1 MISFFH
7 DLCYIIK
14 GFFAGHIKHASQSLR
29 RNHLMPG
36 YVVVGTQWGD
46 EGKGKVVDYLGSKMD
61 YVVRFQGG
69 NNAGHTVV
77 VGEDKVVLHLLPS
90 GVLQNATCV
99 IGPGVVVD
107 PFVFLEEIK
116 SLEEKGMNTDHV
128 KISDCSH
135 IIMPY
140 HVLLDELIEES
151 LKDNKIGTT
160 KRGIGPCYADK
171 YSRTGLRMGDLLDFE
186 SFQKKLKTAVE
197 MKNITFQKVYDHP
210 GFVYEELL
218 EKFKAIKDLLLP
230 RIINAQIDVNKAL
243 DEHKQVLFEG
253 AQAAMLD
260 INYGN
265 YPYVTSSS
273 PTSAGVCTGAG
284 VSPKKLDVIIG
295 IAKAYSTRVG
305 EGPFVCELFDDMGD
319 ELRNKGFEF
328 GATTGRPRR
337 CGWLDVNVVR
347 HAAMINGLTDL
358 VITKLDILSGIK
370 TIKMCVAY
378 DIDGKRYDYIPS
390 NVEDLAKA
398 KPIYEEFD
406 GWSEDISTMKSYEE
420 LPENAKRYLARI
432 EELTKTRISMVSV
445 GPERNCNIILHEFV
459 K

>member
-1 MISFFH
+1 
-7 DLCYIIK
+7 
-14 GFFAGHIKHASQSLR
+14 
-29 RNHLMPG
+29 MPG

-61 YVVRFQGG
+61 AVVRFQGG

-77 VGEDKVVLHLLPS
+77 VQDEKVILHLLPS
-90 GVLQNATCV
+90 GVLQNATCI

-116 SLEEKGMNTDHV
+116 QLEDRGMNTDHV

-140 HVLLDELIEES
+140 HVRLDELIEAS

-171 YSRTGLRMGDLLDFE
+171 YSRLGLRMGDLIDFE
-186 SFQKKLKTAVE
+186 TFKIKLKNAVD
-197 MKNITFQKVYDHP
+197 MKNITFQKVYDDE
-210 GFVYEELL
+210 GFNYEELVTKFAEVR
-218 EKFKAIKDLLLP
+218 EKILP
-230 RIINAQIDVNKAL
+230 RIINAQMIVNKML
-243 DEHKQVLFEG
+243 DENKQVLFEG

-305 EGPFVCELFDDMGD
+305 EGPFVTELFDDMG
-319 ELRNKGFEF
+319 EWLRSKGYEF

-358 VITKLDILSGIK
+358 VITKLDILSGLDK
-370 TIKMCVAY
+370 IKMCVAY
-378 DIDGKRYDYIPS
+378 DIDGVRYDYIPS
-390 NVEDLAKA
+390 NIEDLYKA

-406 GWSEDISTMKSYEE
+406 GWKEDISSVKSYDE
-420 LPENAKRYLARI
+420 LPENCKIYLRRI
-432 EELTKTRISMVSV
+432 EELCNTRISMISV
-445 GPERNCNIILHEFV
+445 GPERNCNIYVHEMM

>member
-1 MISFFH
+1 MICAILLKDF
-7 DLCYIIK
+7 LTQENLK
-14 GFFAGHIKHASQSLR
+14 KSLR
-29 RNHLMPG
+29 RNHIMPG

-77 VGEDKVVLHLLPS
+77 VKDEKVVLHLLPS
-90 GVLQNATCV
+90 GVLQKATCV

-107 PFVFLEEIK
+107 PFVFLDEIK
-116 SLEEKGMNTDHV
+116 ALEDKGMHTDHV

-186 SFQKKLKTAVE
+186 SFKKKLKTAVD
-197 MKNITFQKVYDHP
+197 MKNITFQKVYDHK
-210 GFVYEELL
+210 GFDYEELVQRF
-218 EKFKAIKDLLLP
+218 EKIKDLLTL
-230 RIINAQIDVNKAL
+230 RIINAQIEVNQAL
-243 DEHKQVLFEG
+243 DENKQVLFEG

-305 EGPFVCELFDDMGD
+305 EGPFVCELFDDMG
-319 ELRNKGFEF
+319 ETLRTKGHEF

-358 VITKLDILSGIK
+358 VITKLDILTGIK

-378 DIDGKRYDYIPS
+378 EIDGKRYDYIPS
-390 NVEDLAKA
+390 SVEDLAKA
-398 KPIYEEFD
+398 KPIYEEFE
-406 GWSEDISTMKSYEE
+406 GWNEDISKMHTYEE
-420 LPENAKRYLARI
+420 LPENAKKYLARI
-432 EELTKTRISMVSV
+432 EELTKTKISMISV
-445 GPERNCNIILHEFV
+445 GPERNCNIVV
-459 K
+459 KEMIK

>member
-1 MISFFH
+1 
-7 DLCYIIK
+7 
-14 GFFAGHIKHASQSLR
+14 
-29 RNHLMPG
+29 MPG

-46 EGKGKVVDYLGSKMD
+46 EGKGKVVDYLGSKME

-77 VGEDKVVLHLLPS
+77 VNDDKVILHLLPS
-90 GVLQNATCV
+90 GVLQKAECI

-116 SLEEKGMNTDHV
+116 TLEEMGMNTDHV

-140 HVLLDELIEES
+140 HVRLDELIEDS
-151 LKDNKIGTT
+151 LKNQKIGTT
-160 KRGIGPCYADK
+160 KRGIGPCYSDK
-171 YSRTGLRMGDLLDFE
+171 YSRFGIRMGDLLDFE
-186 SFQKKLKTAVE
+186 SFKEKLKHALE
-197 MKNITFQKVYDHP
+197 QKNIIFKNVYQNE
-210 GFVYEELL
+210 GFIYEELVK
-218 EKFKAIKDLLLP
+218 KFEEVKDLLTP
-230 RIINAQIDVNKAL
+230 RIINAQMLVNRAL
-243 DEHKQVLFEG
+243 DENKQVLFEG

-284 VSPKKLDVIIG
+284 VSPQKLDVIIG

-305 EGPFVCELFDDMGD
+305 EGPFVTELFDDTGD
-319 ELRNKGFEF
+319 YLRNHGGEF

-358 VITKLDILSGIK
+358 VITKLDILSGLEK
-370 TIKMCVAY
+370 IKMCVAY
-378 DIDGKRYDYIPS
+378 EIDGERYDYIPS
-390 NVEDLAKA
+390 SIELLQRAT
-398 KPIYEEFD
+398 PIYEEFD
-406 GWSEDISTMKSYEE
+406 GWKEDISKVKTYEE
-420 LPENAKRYLARI
+420 LPENAKCYLARI
-432 EELTKTRISMVSV
+432 EELCGTRISMISV
-445 GPERNCNIILHEFV
+445 GPERNCNIYIHEIL
-459 K
+459 KK

>member
-1 MISFFH
+1 
-7 DLCYIIK
+7 
-14 GFFAGHIKHASQSLR
+14 
-29 RNHLMPG
+29 MPG

-77 VGEDKVVLHLLPS
+77 VNDDKVVLHLLPS
-90 GVLQNATCV
+90 GVLQDAACI

-107 PFVFLEEIK
+107 PFVFLEEIQ
-116 SLEEKGMNTDHV
+116 SLEDKGLHSDHV

-140 HVLLDELIEES
+140 HVRLDALIETS
-151 LKDNKIGTT
+151 LKEHKIGTT

-171 YSRTGLRMGDLLDFE
+171 YSRMGLRMGDLLDFE
-186 SFQKKLKTAVE
+186 TFKKKLKVAVD
-197 MKNITFQKVYDHP
+197 MKNITFRNVYNDE
-210 GFVYEELL
+210 GFDFEELV
-218 EKFKAIKDLLLP
+218 EQFEAIKDKLTP
-230 RIINAQIDVNKAL
+230 RIINAQIDINNAL
-243 DEHKQVLFEG
+243 DANKQVLFEG

-273 PTSAGVCTGAG
+273 PTAAGVCTGAG

-305 EGPFVCELFDDMGD
+305 EGPFVSELFDEMG
-319 ELRNKGFEF
+319 EHLRSAGHEF

-358 VITKLDILSGIK
+358 VITKLDILSGLDE
-370 TIKMCVAY
+370 IKMCVAY
-378 DIDGKRYDYIPS
+378 DVDGIQYDYIPS
-390 NVEDLAKA
+390 NLEDLQKA
-398 KPIYEEFD
+398 KPIYETFP
-406 GWSEDISTMKSYEE
+406 GWKEDISKMKTYEE
-420 LPENAKRYLARI
+420 LPEACKVYLARI
-432 EELTKTRISMVSV
+432 EELTKTRISMISV
-445 GPERNCNIILHEFV
+445 GPERNCNIYVHEMM

>member
-1 MISFFH
+1 
-7 DLCYIIK
+7 
-14 GFFAGHIKHASQSLR
+14 
-29 RNHLMPG
+29 MPG

-46 EGKGKVVDYLGSKMD
+46 EGKGKVVDYLGSKME

-77 VGEDKVVLHLLPS
+77 VNDDKVILHLLPS
-90 GVLQNATCV
+90 GVLQKAECI

-116 SLEEKGMNTDHV
+116 TLEEMGLQTDHV
-128 KISDCSH
+128 KISDCAH

-140 HVLLDELIEES
+140 HIRLDAFIEAS
-151 LKDNKIGTT
+151 LKDQKIGTT

-171 YSRTGLRMGDLLDFE
+171 YSRFGLRIGDLLDFE
-186 SFQKKLKTAVE
+186 SFKSKLKQALQQ
-197 MKNITFQKVYDHP
+197 KNEIFHKVYQDE
-210 GFVYEELL
+210 GFIYEELVRQF
-218 EKFKAIKDLLLP
+218 EEVKDLLIP
-230 RIINAQIDVNKAL
+230 RIINAQIVVNDAL
-243 DEHKQVLFEG
+243 DYNKQVLFEG

-273 PTSAGVCTGAG
+273 PTSAGVCTGTG
-284 VSPKKLDVIIG
+284 VSPQKLDVIIG

-305 EGPFVCELFDDMGD
+305 EGPFVTELFDKTGD
-319 ELRNKGFEF
+319 YLRNHGGEF

-358 VITKLDILSGIK
+358 VITKLDILSGLE

-378 DIDGKRYDYIPS
+378 EIDGKRYDYIPS
-390 NVEDLAKA
+390 AVELLQKA
-398 KPIYEEFD
+398 TPIYEEFP
-406 GWSEDISTMKSYEE
+406 GWKEDISNIKTYEE
-420 LPENAKRYLARI
+420 LPENAKRYLQRI
-432 EELTKTRISMVSV
+432 EELCKTRISMISV
-445 GPERNCNIILHEFV
+445 GPERNCNIYIHEML

>member
-1 MISFFH
+1 
-7 DLCYIIK
+7 
-14 GFFAGHIKHASQSLR
+14 
-29 RNHLMPG
+29 MPG

-61 YVVRFQGG
+61 MVVRFQGG

-77 VGEDKVVLHLLPS
+77 VKDEKVVLHLLPS
-90 GVLQNATCV
+90 GVLQKSLCV

-116 SLEEKGMNTDHV
+116 QLEDKGMPTDHV
-128 KISDCSH
+128 KIADCAH

-140 HVLLDELIEES
+140 HILLDELSEVQ
-151 LKDNKIGTT
+151 LKEHKIGTT

-171 YSRTGLRMGDLLDFE
+171 YSRIGLRIGDLLDFE
-186 SFQKKLKTAVE
+186 SFQRKLKMGIEIKNEIFRNVYHQDGFTYEAVV
-197 MKNITFQKVYDHP
+197 KRF
-210 GFVYEELL
+210 
-218 EKFKAIKDLLLP
+218 EKIKDLIIP
-230 RIINAQIDVNKAL
+230 RIVNGQILVNKAL
-243 DEHKQVLFEG
+243 DAQQHVLFEG

-305 EGPFVCELFDDMGD
+305 EGPFPTELFDDMGTW
-319 ELRNKGFEF
+319 LREKGHEF
-328 GATTGRPRR
+328 GATTGRERR

-347 HAAMINGLTDL
+347 HAVMINGLSDL
-358 VITKLDILSGIK
+358 VITKLDILSGLKEIK
-370 TIKMCVAY
+370 ICVGY
-378 DIDGKRYDYIPS
+378 DVDGELFDYVPS
-390 NVEDLAKA
+390 SIEQLQKA
-398 KPIYEEFD
+398 VPIYEVLP
-406 GWSEDISTMKSYEE
+406 GWMEDISTCTTYVA
-420 LPENAKRYLARI
+420 LPENAKSYLKRV
-432 EELTKTRISMVSV
+432 EELCGTRISMVSV
-445 GPERNCNIILHEFV
+445 GPERNCNIYLHEMM

>member
-1 MISFFH
+1 
-7 DLCYIIK
+7 
-14 GFFAGHIKHASQSLR
+14 
-29 RNHLMPG
+29 MPG

-46 EGKGKVVDYLGSKMD
+46 EGKGKVVDYLGSRMD
-61 YVVRFQGG
+61 AVVRFQGG

-77 VGEDKVVLHLLPS
+77 VQDIHTKQNQQVVLHLLPS
-90 GVLQNATCV
+90 GVLQKAACI

-116 SLEEKGMNTDHV
+116 QLEERGFNTDHV
-128 KISDCSH
+128 KLSDCSH

-140 HVLLDELIEES
+140 HVRLDAMIEAS
-151 LKDNKIGTT
+151 LKDHKIGTT

-171 YSRTGLRMGDLLDFE
+171 YSRQGLRIGDLQDFE
-186 SFQKKLKTAVE
+186 SFKKKLKLAVD
-197 MKNITFQKVYDHP
+197 MKNITFQKVYEDP
-210 GFVYEELL
+210 GFSYEELVKQFAQIR
-218 EKFKAIKDLLLP
+218 EALLP
-230 RIINAQIDVNKAL
+230 RIINAQIVINQAL
-243 DEHKQVLFEG
+243 DAQKQVLFEG

-305 EGPFVCELFDDMGD
+305 EGPFVSELFDDMGAW
-319 ELRNKGFEF
+319 LREQGHEF

-347 HAAMINGLTDL
+347 HAAMINGLSDL
-358 VITKLDILSGIK
+358 VITKLDILSGLKKIR
-370 TIKMCVAY
+370 MCVAY
-378 DIDGKRYDYIPS
+378 DIDGVRYDYIPS
-390 NVEDLAKA
+390 SMEELQRA

-406 GWSEDISTMKSYEE
+406 GWEEDISTMKTYEE
-420 LPENAKRYLARI
+420 LPENCKIYLRRI
-432 EELTKTRISMVSV
+432 EELCNTRISMISV
-445 GPERNCNIILHEFV
+445 GPERNCNIYLHEML

>member
-1 MISFFH
+1 
-7 DLCYIIK
+7 
-14 GFFAGHIKHASQSLR
+14 
-29 RNHLMPG
+29 MPG

-46 EGKGKVVDYLGSKMD
+46 EGKGKVVDYLGSRMD
-61 YVVRFQGG
+61 AVVRFQGG

-77 VGEDKVVLHLLPS
+77 VKDEKVVLHLLPS
-90 GVLQNATCV
+90 GVLQKADCI

-116 SLEEKGMNTDHV
+116 QLEDRGMNTKHV
-128 KISDCSH
+128 LISDCSH
-135 IIMPY
+135 ILMPY
-140 HVLLDELIEES
+140 HIRLDALIEAS
-151 LKDNKIGTT
+151 LKDGKIGTT

-171 YSRTGLRMGDLLDFE
+171 YSRFGLRIGDLLDFD
-186 SFQKKLKTAVE
+186 SFKKKLKNALE
-197 MKNITFQKVYDHP
+197 LKNMTFQKVYDDP
-210 GFVYEELL
+210 GFDYDTLL
-218 EKFKAIKDLLLP
+218 QQFADIREDIVP
-230 RIINAQIDVNKAL
+230 RIVNAQIMINQAL
-243 DEHKQVLFEG
+243 DEGKQVLFEG

-284 VSPKKLDVIIG
+284 VSPRKLDVIIG

-305 EGPFVCELFDDMGD
+305 EGPFVTELFDDMG
-319 ELRNKGFEF
+319 EWLRDHGHEF

-358 VITKLDILSGIK
+358 VITKLDILSGLK

-390 NVEDLAKA
+390 NIEDLYRA

-406 GWSEDISTMKSYEE
+406 GWEEDISVMKTYEE
-420 LPENAKRYLARI
+420 LPENCKVYLRRI
-432 EELTKTRISMVSV
+432 EELCHTRISMISV
-445 GPERNCNIILHEFV
+445 GAERNCNIYLHEMMR
-459 K
+459 

>member
-1 MISFFH
+1 
-7 DLCYIIK
+7 
-14 GFFAGHIKHASQSLR
+14 
-29 RNHLMPG
+29 MPG

-61 YVVRFQGG
+61 AVVRFQGG

-77 VGEDKVVLHLLPS
+77 VQDEKVILHLLPS
-90 GVLQNATCV
+90 GVLQNATCI

-116 SLEEKGMNTDHV
+116 QLEDRGMNTDYV

-140 HVLLDELIEES
+140 HVRLDELIEAS

-171 YSRTGLRMGDLLDFE
+171 YSRLGLRMGDLIDFE
-186 SFQKKLKTAVE
+186 TFKIKLKNAAD
-197 MKNITFQKVYDHP
+197 MKNITFQKVYDDE
-210 GFVYEELL
+210 GFNYEELVTKFAEVR
-218 EKFKAIKDLLLP
+218 EKILP
-230 RIINAQIDVNKAL
+230 RIINAQMIVNKML
-243 DEHKQVLFEG
+243 DENKQVLFEG

-305 EGPFVCELFDDMGD
+305 EGPFVTELFDDMG
-319 ELRNKGFEF
+319 EWLRSKGYEF

-358 VITKLDILSGIK
+358 VITKLDILSGLDK
-370 TIKMCVAY
+370 IKMCVAY
-378 DIDGKRYDYIPS
+378 DIDGVRYDYIPS
-390 NVEDLAKA
+390 NIEDLYKA

-406 GWSEDISTMKSYEE
+406 GWKEDISSVKSYDE
-420 LPENAKRYLARI
+420 LPENCKIYLRRI
-432 EELTKTRISMVSV
+432 EELCNTRISMISV
-445 GPERNCNIILHEFV
+445 GPERNCNIYVHEMM

>member
-1 MISFFH
+1 
-7 DLCYIIK
+7 
-14 GFFAGHIKHASQSLR
+14 
-29 RNHLMPG
+29 MPG

-46 EGKGKVVDYLGSKMD
+46 EGKGKVVDYLGSKME

-77 VGEDKVVLHLLPS
+77 VNDDKVILHLLPS
-90 GVLQNATCV
+90 GVLQNAECI

-107 PFVFLEEIK
+107 PFVFLDEIK
-116 SLEEKGMNTDHV
+116 TLEEMGMSTDHV

-140 HVLLDELIEES
+140 HVLLDELIEAS
-151 LKDNKIGTT
+151 LKDQKIGTT
-160 KRGIGPCYADK
+160 KRGIGPCYSDK
-171 YSRTGLRMGDLLDFE
+171 YSRFGIRMGDLLDFE
-186 SFQKKLKTAVE
+186 SFKVKLKQALE
-197 MKNITFQKVYDHP
+197 QKNLIFQNVYQNE
-210 GFVYEELL
+210 GFQYEELVK
-218 EKFKAIKDLLLP
+218 KFEDIKDLLIP
-230 RIINAQIDVNKAL
+230 RILNAQMVINRAL
-243 DEHKQVLFEG
+243 DDNKQVLFEG

-284 VSPKKLDVIIG
+284 VSPQKLDVIIG

-305 EGPFVCELFDDMGD
+305 EGPFVTELFDDTG
-319 ELRNKGFEF
+319 EYLRNHGGEF

-347 HAAMINGLTDL
+347 HATMINGLTDL
-358 VITKLDILSGIK
+358 VITKLDILSGLEK
-370 TIKMCVAY
+370 IKMCVAY
-378 DIDGKRYDYIPS
+378 EIDGQRYDYIPS
-390 NVEDLAKA
+390 SIELLQRAT
-398 KPIYEEFD
+398 PIYEEFD
-406 GWSEDISTMKSYEE
+406 GWKEDISKIKTYEE

-432 EELTKTRISMVSV
+432 EELCGTRISMISV
-445 GPERNCNIILHEFV
+445 GPERNCNIYIHEML

>member
-1 MISFFH
+1 
-7 DLCYIIK
+7 
-14 GFFAGHIKHASQSLR
+14 
-29 RNHLMPG
+29 MPG

-46 EGKGKVVDYLGSKMD
+46 EGKGKVVDYLGSKME

-77 VGEDKVVLHLLPS
+77 VNDDKVVLHLLPS
-90 GVLQNATCV
+90 GVLQKAECI

-116 SLEEKGMNTDHV
+116 TLEDMGLSTDHV

-140 HVLLDELIEES
+140 HVRLDELIETS
-151 LKDNKIGTT
+151 LQDQKIGTT
-160 KRGIGPCYADK
+160 KRGIGPCYSDK
-171 YSRTGLRMGDLLDFE
+171 YSRFGIRMGDLLDFE
-186 SFQKKLKTAVE
+186 SFKEKLKHALE
-197 MKNITFQKVYDHP
+197 QKNIIFKNVYQNE
-210 GFVYEELL
+210 GFSYEELVK
-218 EKFKAIKDLLLP
+218 KFEEVKDLLTP
-230 RIINAQIDVNKAL
+230 RIINAQMLVNRAL
-243 DEHKQVLFEG
+243 DENKQVLFEG

-284 VSPKKLDVIIG
+284 VSPQKLDVIIG

-305 EGPFVCELFDDMGD
+305 EGPFVTELFDETGD
-319 ELRNKGFEF
+319 YLRKQGGEF

-358 VITKLDILSGIK
+358 VITKLDILSGLEK
-370 TIKMCVAY
+370 IKMCVAY
-378 DIDGKRYDYIPS
+378 EIDGERYDYIPS
-390 NVEDLAKA
+390 SIELLQRAT
-398 KPIYEEFD
+398 PIYEEFD
-406 GWSEDISTMKSYEE
+406 GWKEDISIVKTYEE

-432 EELTKTRISMVSV
+432 EELCGTKISMISV
-445 GPERNCNIILHEFV
+445 GPERNCNIYIHEML
-459 K
+459 KK

>member
-1 MISFFH
+1 
-7 DLCYIIK
+7 
-14 GFFAGHIKHASQSLR
+14 
-29 RNHLMPG
+29 MPG

-46 EGKGKVVDYLGSKMD
+46 EGKGKVVDYLGDRMD

-90 GVLQNATCV
+90 GVLQKATCV

-107 PFVFLEEIK
+107 PFVFLEEIHA
-116 SLEEKGMNTDHV
+116 LEEKGMRTDHV
-128 KISDCSH
+128 KIADCAH
-135 IIMPY
+135 LIMPY
-140 HVLLDELIEES
+140 HVLLDQLIEES

-171 YSRTGLRMGDLLDFE
+171 YSRSGLRVGDLLDFE
-186 SFQKKLKTAVE
+186 GFLQKLKLAVE
-197 MKNITFQKVYDHP
+197 SKNTIFQKVYDHP
-210 GFVYEELL
+210 GFVYEELVAKMA
-218 EKFKAIKDLLLP
+218 EIKDQLLP
-230 RIINAQIDVNKAL
+230 RIINAQIEVNQAL
-243 DEHKQVLFEG
+243 DDQKQVLFEG

-305 EGPFVCELFDDMGD
+305 EGPFVCELFDEMGD
-319 ELRNKGFEF
+319 HLREKGFEY

-337 CGWLDVNVVR
+337 CGWMDVNVVR

-358 VITKLDILSGIK
+358 VITKLDILSGLASIK
-370 TIKMCVAY
+370 LCVAY
-378 DIDGKRYDYIPS
+378 DIDGQRYDYIPS
-390 NVEDLAKA
+390 NVEMLARA
-398 KPIYEEFD
+398 TPIYEEMA
-406 GWSEDISTMKSYEE
+406 GWSEDISGIKTYEE
-420 LPENAKRYLARI
+420 LPENAKRYLQRI
-432 EELTKTRISMVSV
+432 EKLTKTRISMISV
-445 GPERNCNIILHEFV
+445 GPERHCNIYLHEMI
-459 K
+459 

>member
-1 MISFFH
+1 
-7 DLCYIIK
+7 
-14 GFFAGHIKHASQSLR
+14 
-29 RNHLMPG
+29 MPG

-61 YVVRFQGG
+61 AVVRFQGG

-77 VGEDKVVLHLLPS
+77 VQDEKVILHLLPS
-90 GVLQNATCV
+90 GVLQNATCI

-116 SLEEKGMNTDHV
+116 QLEDRGMNTDHV

-140 HVLLDELIEES
+140 HVRLDELIEAS

-171 YSRTGLRMGDLLDFE
+171 YSRLGLRIGDLIDFE
-186 SFQKKLKTAVE
+186 IFKVKLKNAVD
-197 MKNITFQKVYDHP
+197 MKNITFHKVYDDE
-210 GFVYEELL
+210 GFDYEELVTKFAEVR
-218 EKFKAIKDLLLP
+218 EKLLP
-230 RIINAQIDVNKAL
+230 RIINAQMIVNKML
-243 DEHKQVLFEG
+243 DENKQVLFEG

-305 EGPFVCELFDDMGD
+305 EGPFVTELFDDMG
-319 ELRNKGFEF
+319 EWLRSKGHEF

-358 VITKLDILSGIK
+358 VITKLDILSGLDK
-370 TIKMCVAY
+370 IKMCVAY
-378 DIDGKRYDYIPS
+378 DIDGVRYDYIPS
-390 NVEDLAKA
+390 NIEDLYKA

-406 GWSEDISTMKSYEE
+406 GWKEDISSVKNYDE
-420 LPENAKRYLARI
+420 LPENCKIYLRRI
-432 EELTKTRISMVSV
+432 EELCNTRISMISV
-445 GPERNCNIILHEFV
+445 GPERNCNIYVHEMM

>member
-1 MISFFH
+1 
-7 DLCYIIK
+7 
-14 GFFAGHIKHASQSLR
+14 
-29 RNHLMPG
+29 MPG

-46 EGKGKVVDYLGSKMD
+46 EGKGKVVDYLGSEMD

-77 VGEDKVVLHLLPS
+77 VNDDKVVLHLLPS
-90 GVLQNATCV
+90 GVLQKSTCI

-107 PFVFLEEIK
+107 PFVFLEEIA
-116 SLEEKGMNTDHV
+116 SLEEKGMNTEHV

-140 HVLLDELIEES
+140 HVRLDALIEES
-151 LKDNKIGTT
+151 LKDQRIGTT

-171 YSRTGLRMGDLLDFE
+171 YSRFGLRMGDLLDFE
-186 SFQKKLKTAVE
+186 SFKTKLKHALE
-197 MKNITFQKVYDHP
+197 QKNTLFRNVYHNE
-210 GFVYEELL
+210 GFVFEELVEQFAQIR
-218 EKFKAIKDLLLP
+218 EKLVP
-230 RIINAQIDVNKAL
+230 RIINAQIEVNHAL
-243 DEHKQVLFEG
+243 DENKQVLFEG

-305 EGPFVCELFDDMGD
+305 EGPFVSELHDEMG
-319 ELRNKGFEF
+319 EWLREKGGEF

-337 CGWLDVNVVR
+337 CGWMDVNVVR

-358 VITKLDILSGIK
+358 VITKLDILSGLD
-370 TIKMCVAY
+370 TIKLCVAY
-378 DIDGKRYDYIPS
+378 EIDGKYYDYIPS
-390 NVEDLAKA
+390 NMEDLKKA
-398 KPIYEEFD
+398 KPIYEELE
-406 GWSEDISTMKSYEE
+406 GWKEDISSMKTYEE
-420 LPENAKRYLARI
+420 LPENTKKYLRRI
-432 EELTKTRISMVSV
+432 EELCNTRISMVSV
-445 GPERNCNIILHEFV
+445 GPERNCNIYINNMLM

>member
-1 MISFFH
+1 
-7 DLCYIIK
+7 
-14 GFFAGHIKHASQSLR
+14 
-29 RNHLMPG
+29 MPG

-61 YVVRFQGG
+61 AVVRFQGG

-77 VGEDKVVLHLLPS
+77 VQDEKVILHLLPS
-90 GVLQNATCV
+90 GVLQNATCI

-116 SLEEKGMNTDHV
+116 QLEDRGMNTDHV

-140 HVLLDELIEES
+140 HVRLDELIEAS

-171 YSRTGLRMGDLLDFE
+171 YSRLGLRIGDLIDFE
-186 SFQKKLKTAVE
+186 TFKVKLKNAVD
-197 MKNITFQKVYDHP
+197 MKNITFHKVYDDE
-210 GFVYEELL
+210 GFDYEELVTKFAEVR
-218 EKFKAIKDLLLP
+218 EKLLP
-230 RIINAQIDVNKAL
+230 RIINAQMIVNKML
-243 DEHKQVLFEG
+243 DENKQVLFEG

-305 EGPFVCELFDDMGD
+305 EGPFVTELFDDMG
-319 ELRNKGFEF
+319 EWLRSKGHEF

-347 HAAMINGLTDL
+347 YAAMINGLTDL
-358 VITKLDILSGIK
+358 VITKLDILSGLDK
-370 TIKMCVAY
+370 IKMCVAY
-378 DIDGKRYDYIPS
+378 DIDGVRYDYIPS
-390 NVEDLAKA
+390 NIEDLYKA

-406 GWSEDISTMKSYEE
+406 GWKEDISSVKNYDE
-420 LPENAKRYLARI
+420 LPENCKIYLRRI
-432 EELTKTRISMVSV
+432 EELCNTRISMISV
-445 GPERNCNIILHEFV
+445 GPERNCNIYVHEMM

>member
-1 MISFFH
+1 
-7 DLCYIIK
+7 
-14 GFFAGHIKHASQSLR
+14 
-29 RNHLMPG
+29 MPG

-61 YVVRFQGG
+61 AVVRFQGG

-77 VGEDKVVLHLLPS
+77 VQDDKVVLHLLPS
-90 GVLQNATCV
+90 GVLQNASCI

-107 PFVFLEEIK
+107 PFVFLEEIQQ
-116 SLEEKGMNTDHV
+116 LENRGMNTDHV

-140 HVLLDELIEES
+140 HVRLDELIEAS

-171 YSRTGLRMGDLLDFE
+171 YSRLGLRIGDLIDFE
-186 SFQKKLKTAVE
+186 NFKAKLKNAVD
-197 MKNITFQKVYDHP
+197 MKNITFRKVYDDE
-210 GFVYEELL
+210 GFDYENLVAKFAEVR
-218 EKFKAIKDLLLP
+218 EKLLP
-230 RIINAQIDVNKAL
+230 RIINAQMIVNKML
-243 DEHKQVLFEG
+243 DENKQVLFEG

-305 EGPFVCELFDDMGD
+305 EGPFVTELFDDMG
-319 ELRNKGFEF
+319 EWLRDKGHEF

-358 VITKLDILSGIK
+358 VITKLDILSGLEK
-370 TIKMCVAY
+370 IKMCVAY
-378 DIDGKRYDYIPS
+378 DIDGVRYDYIPS
-390 NVEDLAKA
+390 NIEDLYRA

-406 GWSEDISTMKSYEE
+406 GWKEDISSVKTYDE
-420 LPENAKRYLARI
+420 LPENCKIYLRRI
-432 EELTKTRISMVSV
+432 EELCNTRISMISV
-445 GPERNCNIILHEFV
+445 GPERNCNIYIHEMT

>member
-1 MISFFH
+1 
-7 DLCYIIK
+7 
-14 GFFAGHIKHASQSLR
+14 
-29 RNHLMPG
+29 MPG

-77 VGEDKVVLHLLPS
+77 VGDDKVVLHLLPS
-90 GVLQNATCV
+90 GVLQKADCV

-116 SLEEKGMNTDHV
+116 SLEDKGMKTDHV
-128 KISDCSH
+128 KIADCAH

-151 LKDNKIGTT
+151 LQDQKIGTT

-171 YSRTGLRMGDLLDFE
+171 FSRSGLRMGDLLDFE
-186 SFQKKLKTAVE
+186 SFKKKLKFAVD

-210 GFVYEELL
+210 GFDYEELIQRF
-218 EKFKAIKDLLLP
+218 EMIKEQLTP
-230 RIINAQIDVNKAL
+230 RIINAQIDVNRAL
-243 DEHKQVLFEG
+243 DENKQVLFEG

-305 EGPFVCELFDDMGD
+305 EGPFVCELNDEMGD

-358 VITKLDILSGIK
+358 VITKLDILTGIEK
-370 TIKMCVAY
+370 IKMCVAY
-378 DIDGKRYDYIPS
+378 EIDGKRYDYIPS
-390 NVEDLAKA
+390 SVEDLAKA
-398 KPIYEEFD
+398 KPIYEVFD

-420 LPENAKRYLARI
+420 LPENAKAYLARI
-432 EELTKTRISMVSV
+432 EELTKTKISMISV
-445 GPERNCNIILHEFV
+445 GPERNCNIIIHEFV

>member
-1 MISFFH
+1 
-7 DLCYIIK
+7 
-14 GFFAGHIKHASQSLR
+14 
-29 RNHLMPG
+29 MPG

-61 YVVRFQGG
+61 AVVRFQGG

-77 VGEDKVVLHLLPS
+77 VQDEKVILHLLPS
-90 GVLQNATCV
+90 GVLQNATCI

-116 SLEEKGMNTDHV
+116 QLEDRGMNTDHV

-140 HVLLDELIEES
+140 HVRLDELIEAS

-171 YSRTGLRMGDLLDFE
+171 YSRLGLRMGDLIDFE
-186 SFQKKLKTAVE
+186 TFKIKLKNAVD
-197 MKNITFQKVYDHP
+197 MKNITFQKVYDDE
-210 GFVYEELL
+210 GFNYEELVTKFAEVR
-218 EKFKAIKDLLLP
+218 EKIFP
-230 RIINAQIDVNKAL
+230 RIINAQMIVNKML
-243 DEHKQVLFEG
+243 DENKQVLFEG

-305 EGPFVCELFDDMGD
+305 EGPFVTELFDDMG
-319 ELRNKGFEF
+319 EWLRSKGYEF

-358 VITKLDILSGIK
+358 VITKLDILSGLDK
-370 TIKMCVAY
+370 IKMCVAY
-378 DIDGKRYDYIPS
+378 DIDGVRYDYIPS
-390 NVEDLAKA
+390 NIEDLYKA

-406 GWSEDISTMKSYEE
+406 GWKEDISSVKSYDE
-420 LPENAKRYLARI
+420 LPENCKIYLRRI
-432 EELTKTRISMVSV
+432 EELCNTRISMISV
-445 GPERNCNIILHEFV
+445 GPERNCNIYVHEMM

>member
-1 MISFFH
+1 
-7 DLCYIIK
+7 
-14 GFFAGHIKHASQSLR
+14 
-29 RNHLMPG
+29 MPG

-61 YVVRFQGG
+61 MVVRFQGG

-77 VGEDKVVLHLLPS
+77 VGDEKIVLHLLPS
-90 GVLQNATCV
+90 GVLQKATCV

-107 PFVFLEEIK
+107 PFVFLDEIK
-116 SLEEKGMNTDHV
+116 QLEDRGLSTNHV
-128 KISDCSH
+128 FISDCAH

-140 HVLLDELIEES
+140 HILMDELSEAQ
-151 LKDNKIGTT
+151 LKDYKIGTT

-171 YSRTGLRMGDLLDFE
+171 YSRTGIRIGDLRNFE
-186 SFQKKLKTAVE
+186 TFKRKLKLALD
-197 MKNITFQKVYDHP
+197 MKNEVFQKVYENK
-210 GFVYEELL
+210 GFVYEDLVARFE
-218 EKFKAIKDLLLP
+218 AIKEVILP
-230 RIINAQIDVNKAL
+230 RILNAQMVVNQAL
-243 DEHKQVLFEG
+243 DDQKQVLFEG

-284 VSPKKLDVIIG
+284 VSPQKLDVIIG

-305 EGPFVCELFDDMGD
+305 EGPFASELFDEMGSW
-319 ELRNKGFEF
+319 LREQGHEF

-358 VITKLDILSGIK
+358 VVTKLDILSGLEE
-370 TIKMCVAY
+370 IKMCVAY
-378 DIDGKRYDYIPS
+378 DIDGKRFDYIPS
-390 NVEDLAKA
+390 SIEELAKA
-398 KPIYEEFD
+398 KPIYETFA
-406 GWSEDISTMKSYEE
+406 GWKEDISNVKTYEE
-420 LPENAKRYLARI
+420 LPEACKVYLKRI

-445 GPERNCNIILHEFV
+445 GAERNCNIYIHSFM

>member
-1 MISFFH
+1 
-7 DLCYIIK
+7 
-14 GFFAGHIKHASQSLR
+14 
-29 RNHLMPG
+29 MPG

-46 EGKGKVVDYLGSKMD
+46 EGKGKVVDYLGSEMD

-77 VGEDKVVLHLLPS
+77 VNDDKVVLHLLPS
-90 GVLQNATCV
+90 GVLQKSTCI

-107 PFVFLEEIK
+107 PFVFLEEIA
-116 SLEEKGMNTDHV
+116 SLEEKGMNTEHV

-140 HVLLDELIEES
+140 HVRLDALIEES
-151 LKDNKIGTT
+151 LKDQRIGTT

-171 YSRTGLRMGDLLDFE
+171 YSRFGLRMGDLLDFE
-186 SFQKKLKTAVE
+186 SFKTKLKHALE
-197 MKNITFQKVYDHP
+197 QKNTLFRNVYHDE
-210 GFVYEELL
+210 GFVFEELVEQFAQIR
-218 EKFKAIKDLLLP
+218 EKLVP
-230 RIINAQIDVNKAL
+230 RIINAQIEVNHAL
-243 DEHKQVLFEG
+243 DENKQVLFEG

-305 EGPFVCELFDDMGD
+305 EGPFVSELHDEMG
-319 ELRNKGFEF
+319 EWLREKGGEF

-337 CGWLDVNVVR
+337 CGWMDVNVVR

-358 VITKLDILSGIK
+358 VITKLDILSGLD
-370 TIKMCVAY
+370 TIKLCVAY
-378 DIDGKRYDYIPS
+378 EIDGKYYDYIPS
-390 NVEDLAKA
+390 NMEDLKKA
-398 KPIYEEFD
+398 KPIYEELE
-406 GWSEDISTMKSYEE
+406 GWKEDISSMKTYEE
-420 LPENAKRYLARI
+420 LPENTKKYLRRI
-432 EELTKTRISMVSV
+432 EELCNTRISMVSV
-445 GPERNCNIILHEFV
+445 GPERNCNIYINNMLM